1 MPEIGVPGYSS
12 AVYSTRTTAATA
24 PATSDPDST
33 RAAGEP
39 PADLGV
45 HLRYSLEPGE
55 QHGAVVGNALFDLLA
70 AVTDSGSIAHAAR
83 ALGYSYRYVWGALR
97 KWEAVLGEPLVRWEK
112 GKKARPTEFAQ
123 KLVWAERRARLR
135 MQPHI
140 ETLRSDLA
148 DVLAEA
154 RDTRSHLLTIRAS
167 HDLALPVLQHHAAQA
182 EQLNLSLSFQGS
194 VEALEALNDRQ
205 CVVAGFH
212 VPELP
217 EAAPVFAGALKPWLK
232 PRTHHLIACSRR
244 MQGVMVRQEHACLVR
259 DFSDLVRHR
268 LRFVNRQPGSGT
280 RMLVEHLMQE
290 HSISPDQLRGCT
302 EHVESTHV
310 SVALCVAS
318 GVVDAGIG
326 IEAAALQ
333 FGLHFVPVIEE
344 SYFLACLEPN
354 LDHPGVRRLREVLAG
369 DRWREIL
376 AGLPGYRPAA
386 EPGALLRVADAL
398 PWWRPSRAKKPTG
411 RSLAVAVIP
420 TEP

>member
-1 MPEIGVPGYSS
+1 VPEIGVPGYSR
-12 AVYSTRTTAATA
+12 AVYSTQTIAATA
-24 PATSDPDST
+24 AASSDPAST
-33 RAAGEP
+33 GCPQGR
-39 PADLGV
+39 LGV

-55 QHGAVVGNALFDLLA
+55 QQGAVVGNALFDLLA
-70 AVTDSGSIAHAAR
+70 AVTESGSIAHAAR
-83 ALGYSYRYVWGALR
+83 ALGCSYRYVWGALR
-97 KWEAVLGEPLVRWEK
+97 KWEETLGEPLIRWEK

-154 RDTRSHLLTIRAS
+154 RDTRSPLLTIRAS
-167 HDLALPVLQHHAAQA
+167 HDLALPVLQHHAARA

-194 VEALEALNDRQ
+194 VEALEALNDGQ
-205 CVVAGFH
+205 CIVAGFH
-212 VPELP
+212 VPELRV
-217 EAAPVFAGALKPWLK
+217 AAPVFADALKPWLK
-232 PRTHHLIACSRR
+232 PGTRMIACSRR
-244 MQGVMVRQEHACLVR
+244 MQGVMVRQEHAALVR
-259 DFSDLVRHR
+259 GFPDLVRHR

-280 RMLVEHLMQE
+280 RMLIEHLMQE
-290 HSISPDQLRGCT
+290 HSLAPAGLSGYA
-302 EHVESTHV
+302 EHVENTHV

-333 FGLHFVPVIEE
+333 FGLHFVPLLEE

-354 LDHPGVRRLREVLAG
+354 VAHPGVRRLREVLAG

-386 EPGALLRVADAL
+386 DPGALSLAGDVL
-398 PWWRPSRAKKPTG
+398 PWWRAGRRKKPAAG
-411 RSLAVAVIP
+411 SLVAPRIP
-420 TEP
+420 ADS